1 MMGLL
6 MPAAVRRSVLSS
18 QTQSSAAVQSLLS
31 QPAEVRARQECWPG
45 PAPVQGFLLHP
56 AGVELV
62 GGSRLLEP
70 DQNQP
75 RTRL

>member
-1 MMGLL
+1 

-31 QPAEVRARQECWPG
+31 QPAEVSARQECWLG
-45 PAPVQGFLLHP
+45 PTSVQGFLLHP
-56 AGVELV
+56 AGVESV
-62 GGSRLLEP
+62 GESRVLEP